1 MPSVTLSTV
10 DIGGYIAQCQLEL
23 SDGAVVE
30 SVVAPDNV
38 VDTTVVN
45 TTIVNT
51 TIVNT
56 TIVNTIVVNTTVVA
70 PIVVSICF
78 VIMFTL
84 NNANN

>member
-51 TIVNT
+51 TIVS
-56 TIVNTIVVNTTVVA
+56 TIVVNTTVVA